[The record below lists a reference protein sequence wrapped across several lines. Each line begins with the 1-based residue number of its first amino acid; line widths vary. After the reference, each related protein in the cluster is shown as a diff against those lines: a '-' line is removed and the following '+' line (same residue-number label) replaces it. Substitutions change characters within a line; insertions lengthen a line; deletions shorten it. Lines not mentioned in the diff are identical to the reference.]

1 MSLDAAWALR
11 WIELAAADVAEQRD
25 YLVDLDRAI
34 GDGDH
39 GENMDR
45 GFRAAVEALS
55 EAQPGSVAEVLKT
68 VAKTLM
74 STVGG
79 AAGPLYGTAFLR
91 ASKAA
96 GGGDLDGV
104 GVAAVIEGALSGIQA
119 RGKATT
125 GEKTMVDAW
134 TPALETARAVA
145 EAGGDAGV
153 VLEAAATAAEAG
165 AAATEPLRATKGR
178 ASYLGERS
186 IGHLDPGA
194 VSTSLILR
202 AAVRARRM
210 HKDAAFLKSV
220 LVPGGSVPAEEIC
233 QVLAQDEPFAPLF
246 ANTALFAA
254 AQAGAEIR
262 FVTNDLTL
270 SDGMRMFAPTGSA
283 EESNTGLC
291 VLAAHEKYDILI
303 TGDLSQNEEY
313 RLLSQNELRGIELLV
328 AGHHGAATSTS
339 DALLAQTGAR
349 TVILSVGADNS
360 YGHPAA
366 QTLARIQNAGAA
378 IYRTDEMG
386 TIVIRGGN

>member
-1 MSLDAAWALR
+1 MSLDAAWAVR
-11 WIELAAADVAEQRD
+11 WIELAAADIAEQRD

-45 GFRAAVEALS
+45 GFKAAVEALGQ
-55 EAQPGSVAEVLKT
+55 AQPASVAEVLKT

-96 GGGDLDGV
+96 GDGELDGA
-104 GVAAVIEGALSGIQA
+104 GVAAVIAGALDGIQA

-134 TPALETARAVA
+134 TPALEAARAAA
-145 EAGGDAGV
+145 EAGSDPVA

-165 AAATEPLRATKGR
+165 AAATEPMRATKGR

-202 AAVRARRM
+202 AAVRA
-210 HKDAAFLKSV
+210 
-220 LVPGGSVPAEEIC
+220 
-233 QVLAQDEPFAPLF
+233 
-246 ANTALFAA
+246 
-254 AQAGAEIR
+254 AGE
-262 FVTNDLTL
+262 
-270 SDGMRMFAPTGSA
+270 
-283 EESNTGLC
+283 
-291 VLAAHEKYDILI
+291 
-303 TGDLSQNEEY
+303 
-313 RLLSQNELRGIELLV
+313 
-328 AGHHGAATSTS
+328 
-339 DALLAQTGAR
+339 
-349 TVILSVGADNS
+349 
-360 YGHPAA
+360 
-366 QTLARIQNAGAA
+366 AGAA
-378 IYRTDEMG
+378 
-386 TIVIRGGN
+386 

>member
-1 MSLDAAWALR
+1 MSLDAAWARR

-45 GFRAAVEALS
+45 GFKAAVEALGQA
-55 EAQPGSVAEVLKT
+55 EPASVAEVLKT

-96 GGGDLDGV
+96 GDGELDAA
-104 GVAAVIEGALSGIQA
+104 GVAAIIEGALGGIQA

-134 TPALETARAVA
+134 TPALDAARAAAESGADAVA
-145 EAGGDAGV
+145 T
-153 VLEAAATAAEAG
+153 LQAAATAAEAG

-202 AAVRARRM
+202 AAAR
-210 HKDAAFLKSV
+210 
-220 LVPGGSVPAEEIC
+220 
-233 QVLAQDEPFAPLF
+233 
-246 ANTALFAA
+246 
-254 AQAGAEIR
+254 
-262 FVTNDLTL
+262 
-270 SDGMRMFAPTGSA
+270 
-283 EESNTGLC
+283 
-291 VLAAHEKYDILI
+291 
-303 TGDLSQNEEY
+303 
-313 RLLSQNELRGIELLV
+313 
-328 AGHHGAATSTS
+328 AATEGQ
-339 DALLAQTGAR
+339 DA
-349 TVILSVGADNS
+349 
-360 YGHPAA
+360 
-366 QTLARIQNAGAA
+366 
-378 IYRTDEMG
+378 
-386 TIVIRGGN
+386 

>member
-1 MSLDAAWALR
+1 MSLDAAWACR

-45 GFRAAVEALS
+45 GFKAAVEAL
-55 EAQPGSVAEVLKT
+55 EQAQPGSVAEVLKT

-96 GGGDLDGV
+96 GGGELDAAGV
-104 GVAAVIEGALSGIQA
+104 VAIIEGALGGIQA

-134 TPALETARAVA
+134 TPALDAARAAAESGADAVA
-145 EAGGDAGV
+145 T
-153 VLEAAATAAEAG
+153 LQAAATAAEAG

-202 AAVRARRM
+202 AAARA
-210 HKDAAFLKSV
+210 
-220 LVPGGSVPAEEIC
+220 
-233 QVLAQDEPFAPLF
+233 
-246 ANTALFAA
+246 
-254 AQAGAEIR
+254 AGE
-262 FVTNDLTL
+262 V
-270 SDGMRMFAPTGSA
+270 
-283 EESNTGLC
+283 
-291 VLAAHEKYDILI
+291 
-303 TGDLSQNEEY
+303 
-313 RLLSQNELRGIELLV
+313 
-328 AGHHGAATSTS
+328 GAA
-339 DALLAQTGAR
+339 
-349 TVILSVGADNS
+349 
-360 YGHPAA
+360 
-366 QTLARIQNAGAA
+366 
-378 IYRTDEMG
+378 
-386 TIVIRGGN
+386 

>member
-1 MSLDAAWALR
+1 MSLDAAWARR

-45 GFRAAVEALS
+45 GFKASVEALGQ
-55 EAQPGSVAEVLKT
+55 AQPASVAEVLKT

-96 GGGDLDGV
+96 GDGDLDGA
-104 GVAAVIEGALSGIQA
+104 GVAAVIAGALDGIQA

-134 TPALETARAVA
+134 TPALEAARAAA
-145 EAGGDAGV
+145 ESGSDPAA

-165 AAATEPLRATKGR
+165 AAATEPMRATKGR

-202 AAVRARRM
+202 AAVRA
-210 HKDAAFLKSV
+210 
-220 LVPGGSVPAEEIC
+220 
-233 QVLAQDEPFAPLF
+233 
-246 ANTALFAA
+246 
-254 AQAGAEIR
+254 AGE
-262 FVTNDLTL
+262 V
-270 SDGMRMFAPTGSA
+270 GSA
-283 EESNTGLC
+283 
-291 VLAAHEKYDILI
+291 
-303 TGDLSQNEEY
+303 
-313 RLLSQNELRGIELLV
+313 
-328 AGHHGAATSTS
+328 
-339 DALLAQTGAR
+339 
-349 TVILSVGADNS
+349 
-360 YGHPAA
+360 
-366 QTLARIQNAGAA
+366 
-378 IYRTDEMG
+378 
-386 TIVIRGGN
+386 